1 MPILFKVGALGMD
14 LPLVQAFV
22 VKLREVSSFTP
33 VVLFPG
39 GGAFADVVRDLDARY
54 SLGED
59 VAHWQAIHA
68 MDSMG
73 LLLSQTCPGSVAFTD
88 IEELRE
94 FTNSPTER
102 EVDGLPP
109 IPIWLPYLW
118 LKDND
123 PAPHSW
129 DVTAD
134 SLAVLCGAALGV
146 EWVGLA
152 KMTSNLAPNLPFSEI
167 PALTTTQLRTMVASA
182 FRTAGNHR
190 RYDLDALNL

>member
-1 MPILFKVGALGMD
+1 MWTVLNKCSANAPQHKRNGVNG
-14 LPLVQAFV
+14 
-22 VKLREVSSFTP
+22 ENSSLTCDRLNRNCG
-33 VVLFPG
+33 V
-39 GGAFADVVRDLDARY
+39 
-54 SLGED
+54 SLGRLHQD
-59 VAHWQAIHA
+59 PPAVGCRG
-68 MDSMG
+68 DSMG